1 MTSGGLWVLVT
12 LMASSAQTLRNAMQR
27 DLIGA
32 LGAVG
37 AAQVRFLFGLPFA
50 VLFLAGMLAATGLDA
65 PPLKLA
71 NLLWTAFGA
80 FSQVIATA
88 LMLAA
93 MRTRSFVVAVAYTK
107 TEPAQ
112 VALFGL
118 VAFNETPTRS
128 LIAAIAFAMIGVGLM
143 SVRSRKEL
151 VSDWRSTAYGLASA
165 TFFAFAA
172 IGFRSAVIGV
182 ETPSRALAAS
192 MILVVGLAIQSATLG
207 LYLGVLDRAGAR
219 AILAAWRS
227 SLFAGFMG
235 ALASQFWFIAFALTD
250 AARVRTLALIEVP
263 MAQVVSLKL
272 FREPLSLRDGLGMML
287 IVVAAA
293 ILVWAGG

>member
-88 LMLAA
+88 MMLAA

-207 LYLGVLDRAGAR
+207 LYLGVVDRAGAR

-272 FREPLSLRDGLGMML
+272 FREPPSLRDGLGMAL
-287 IVVAAA
+287 IVAAAA

>member
-1 MTSGGLWVLVT
+1 MTLGGLWVLVT

-207 LYLGVLDRAGAR
+207 LYLGVVDRAGAR

-272 FREPLSLRDGLGMML
+272 FREPPSLRDGLGMAL
-287 IVVAAA
+287 IVAAAA

>member
-182 ETPSRALAAS
+182 ETPSRPLAAS

-207 LYLGVLDRAGAR
+207 LYLGVVDRAGAR

-272 FREPLSLRDGLGMML
+272 FREPPSLRDGLGMAL
-287 IVVAAA
+287 IVAAAA

>member
-71 NLLWTAFGA
+71 NFLWTAFGA

-207 LYLGVLDRAGAR
+207 LYLGVVDRAGAR

-272 FREPLSLRDGLGMML
+272 FREPPSLRDGLGMAL
-287 IVVAAA
+287 IVAAAA

>member
-112 VALFGL
+112 VALFGP

-207 LYLGVLDRAGAR
+207 LYLGVVDRAGAR

-272 FREPLSLRDGLGMML
+272 FREPPSLRDGLGMAL
-287 IVVAAA
+287 IVAAAA